1 MNRPKVAATTAPRPS
16 RILVIL
22 AVAWLIAA
30 MTIGGFTLEAAASG
44 AAATTTT
51 TSNATQP

>member
-1 MNRPKVAATTAPRPS
+1 MNRTKVAATTAPRPS
-16 RILVIL
+16 RILVVL